1 MEHVKIPKYI
11 VQSTEFQKVESFKS
25 GNQRKLRSK
34 VSTYPFKPT
43 LLRLGWTKKAEL
55 GLK

>member
-25 GNQRKLRSK
+25 GTQRKLRWK
-34 VSTYPFKPT
+34 VSIGPFKPT
-43 LLRLGWTKKAEL
+43 LLRFGWTKRAQN